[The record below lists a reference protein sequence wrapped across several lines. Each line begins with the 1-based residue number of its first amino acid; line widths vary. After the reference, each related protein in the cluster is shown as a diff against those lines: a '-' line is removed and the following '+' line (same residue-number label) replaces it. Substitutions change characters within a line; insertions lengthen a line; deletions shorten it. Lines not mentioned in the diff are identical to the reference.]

1 MNLRYERGDVD
12 VDVVEFVW
20 RHAQDT
26 VDVVEFVWR
35 HAEDTMLLFHSQRA
49 ETNHEA

>member
-12 VDVVEFVW
+12 
-20 RHAQDT
+20 